1 MKRLWLLCT
10 LGIFV
15 LMLISGCGSSST
27 ENQEESFKK
36 WFAVVEPELN
46 SIDENLKEIEQLIKE
61 RPKDRKDIEKRIK
74 RIKDL
79 RKEIDEHQEKI
90 RDQKVPKLTN
100 KEDYEKLKEN
110 ANTLGSIDYH
120 SAIDLILDFTEKIK
134 KGEDGKE
141 SLKKGFKQLQNLNQW
156 SNELYI
162 EVLGIAAKINKDL
175 ITKDLL
181 HKSSTD
187 KKLESNIDT
196 KSHTDEKENAE
207 SGEQIHKKAAQ
218 EYFNKIG
225 LSKTVVATSL
235 GHSNKGFISRLD
247 DGSVVLVDKVNNQ
260 TVKISPASAIT
271 QIANYQGS
279 SKQSIKLEL
288 LILNDGR
295 GSDAA
300 NGAWM
305 GNDHLIPVTVEY
317 NYENGQHI
325 PYMIKSGSGASPA
338 SYDNYLYEQKNVDA
352 VNMIIEEA
360 AAMK

>member
-1 MKRLWLLCT
+1 MKRLWLLCA

-15 LMLISGCGSSST
+15 LMLTAACGSSSK
-27 ENQEESFKK
+27 ESPEESFKK
-36 WFAVVEPELN
+36 WYTTISTELKEIDKDFNEAAYVVQQA
-46 SIDENLKEIEQLIKE
+46 DEHKETYKSARKRLFEIRQDIYDHETKVSDAKLPNISDDNLKELKKEYVDVITSRNNCGLIDLWIDYTKE
-61 RPKDRKDIEKRIK
+61 MEKGNVEKAKQIK
-74 RIKDL
+74 LEVDKLAFSLKTVYMHAWTKLLGISKKVGVDL
-79 RKEIDEHQEKI
+79 IAEFGSDNQQQNSKSNTEVQVDSKT
-90 RDQKVPKLTN
+90 TN
-100 KEDYEKLKEN
+100 KNVGNEN
-110 ANTLGSIDYH
+110 TNSKNATD
-120 SAIDLILDFTEKIK
+120 E
-134 KGEDGKE
+134 
-141 SLKKGFKQLQNLNQW
+141 LNQKGVQG
-156 SNELYI
+156 N
-162 EVLGIAAKINKDL
+162 V
-175 ITKDLL
+175 T
-181 HKSSTD
+181 
-187 KKLESNIDT
+187 
-196 KSHTDEKENAE
+196 
-207 SGEQIHKKAAQ
+207 
-218 EYFNKIG
+218 
-225 LSKTVVATSL
+225 ATSY
-235 GHSNKGFISRLD
+235 GHSSKGFISRLD
-247 DGSVVLVDKVNNQ
+247 DGSAVLVDKVNNQ

-295 GSDAA
+295 DSDAA